1 MTLTY
6 GNFHSKDVRRYGPKP
21 AMRKHSPWV
30 CVGWQIAKFC
40 RLGSIGSV
48 I

>member
-21 AMRKHSPWV
+21 AMQNTHLGLV
-30 CVGWQIAKFC
+30 QAGQIAKFC